1 MRKPKNQILTNQYTS
16 GGDFIEKETL
26 NTYQG
31 YYYEDSGRYYIGKEF
46 SPNSKELIKP
56 EKSKENNL
64 LNRLTPLA
72 LGLLA
77 GNLSKL
83 KGLVSVEKVSAK
95 AGFNITPNDAQRV
108 YALRYFAKKINSNPI
123 LIKEIDE
130 ATFNQLK
137 NDITY
142 QIITLKYYTPQAVG
156 DTNENYFDPKELDE
170 ADKKMPGIKIFL
182 QS

>member
-16 GGDFIEKETL
+16 GGEFIEKETL

-31 YYYEDSGRYYIGKEF
+31 YYYEDSGRYYIGKDF

-64 LNRLTPLA
+64 LIRLSPLA

-83 KGLVSVEKVSAK
+83 KRLVSTEKISAK
-95 AGFNITPNDAQRV
+95 IGFQLTPDDAKRG
-108 YALRYFAKKINSNPI
+108 YATRYFAKKINSNPI
-123 LIKEIDE
+123 LIKEIDNN
-130 ATFNQLK
+130 TFNQLK
-137 NDITY
+137 NDITH
-142 QIITLKYYTPQAVG
+142 QTISLKYYTPPAVG
-156 DTNENYFDPKELDE
+156 DINENYFEPKELEE
-170 ADKKMPGIKIFL
+170 ANKKMPGLKLFL

>member
-83 KGLVSVEKVSAK
+83 KGLISVEKISAK
-95 AGFNITPNDAQRV
+95 VGFNLTPNDAQRG

-123 LIKEIDE
+123 LIK
-130 ATFNQLK
+130 
-137 NDITY
+137 
-142 QIITLKYYTPQAVG
+142 
-156 DTNENYFDPKELDE
+156 
-170 ADKKMPGIKIFL
+170 
-182 QS
+182 

>member
-77 GNLSKL
+77 SNLSKL
-83 KGLVSVEKVSAK
+83 KGLVSIEKINTK
-95 AGFNITPNDAQRV
+95 IGFQLAPNDTKRG
-108 YALRYFAKKINSNPI
+108 YAMRYFAKKINSNPI

-130 ATFNQLK
+130 NTFNQLK

-142 QIITLKYYTPQAVG
+142 QAITLKYYTPPAVG
-156 DTNENYFDPKELDE
+156 DINENYFDPKELNE
-170 ADKKMPGIKIFL
+170 ADKKMSGLKLFL
-182 QS
+182 QP